1 METTEKNIEN
11 TNVVANVNETNMN
24 QESTNQNIDKM
35 TINKNEN
42 GMKKLNLLFIEGNR
56 QEINKENVKTSY
68 SKIKSHGFVATMPIE
83 YITMEDAKD
92 KIGNRRLFKPTVVRA
107 KGDGEA
113 TISNFKVVME
123 VVEPKDYDNYDGI
136 CIDGQHRT
144 IALMLGDIKEIV
156 PTYAKVEIGDMDI
169 LSYIAL
175 RNNGKTW
182 GNADFYKSAISTND
196 TELDYILNKCKK
208 QIPAFVFAIY
218 TLGTANLTANQIK
231 AIQLGYKKLSD
242 YATLQLNPNTR
253 AMGDRILE
261 ALTTHDYLTTDRFN
275 GRFTGGLKAYY
286 KENGQDIEKVI
297 KVIKM
302 IDKDKWESYFCS
314 TQGKSMEIAGYAEA
328 FKALMAD
335 EETPEPENKAV

>member
-1 METTEKNIEN
+1 M
-11 TNVVANVNETNMN
+11 
-24 QESTNQNIDKM
+24 
-35 TINKNEN
+35 
-42 GMKKLNLLFIEGNR
+42 
-56 QEINKENVKTSY
+56 
-68 SKIKSHGFVATMPIE
+68 
-83 YITMEDAKD
+83 
-92 KIGNRRLFKPTVVRA
+92 
-107 KGDGEA
+107 
-113 TISNFKVVME
+113 
-123 VVEPKDYDNYDGI
+123 
-136 CIDGQHRT
+136 
-144 IALMLGDIKEIV
+144 
-156 PTYAKVEIGDMDI
+156 
-169 LSYIAL
+169 
-175 RNNGKTW
+175 
-182 GNADFYKSAISTND
+182 
-196 TELDYILNKCKK
+196 
-208 QIPAFVFAIY
+208 FAIY

-275 GRFTGGLKAYY
+275 GRFAGGLKAYY